1 MVFIP
6 KPENF
11 DKKIFIMKQSFFF
24 LLIGLLTSQTFFA
37 QNQKDQLQQLRVDV
51 VYLASDY
58 LEGREAGTA
67 GERLAADYIVK
78 RFQEMGLQPAG
89 SNGSWFQSFD
99 FTFKPNPRSQEAGES
114 RTGKNIAGFID
125 NGAAHTVVIGAHYD
139 HLGMGAFSSRSTAGS
154 AIHNGADDN
163 ASGVAAMLR
172 LAAYFAEGAAKSNNY
187 LFLAF
192 SAEELGLYGSKHF
205 AENPTV
211 ELGKVNY
218 MLNLDMVGRLNQEK
232 SLAINGVGTSSAW
245 KAALETIE
253 VGGIQAVM
261 SESGVGPS
269 DHTSFYLQDIPVL
282 HFFTGQHE
290 EYHKP
295 EDDAHLINFNG
306 ILDITN
312 YIIALVDN
320 LDTNGKIAFVKTQDE
335 QETPRRASYKVTL
348 GVMPDYVYS
357 GKGMRIDGVM
367 AGRAADNAGMLK
379 GDVILKIGDT
389 DVADIYG
396 YMDGLSKFNQGDKV
410 VVVFKRG
417 EETIEKEVTFN

>member
-1 MVFIP
+1 
-6 KPENF
+6 
-11 DKKIFIMKQSFFF
+11 MKQPFFF

>member
-1 MVFIP
+1 LT
-6 KPENF
+6 
-11 DKKIFIMKQSFFF
+11 KKIFIMKQSFFF

-99 FTFKPNPRSQEAGES
+99 FTFKPNPRSEEAGES

-245 KAALETIE
+245 KAELETIE

-320 LDTNGKIAFVKTQDE
+320 LDTDGKIAFVKTQDE